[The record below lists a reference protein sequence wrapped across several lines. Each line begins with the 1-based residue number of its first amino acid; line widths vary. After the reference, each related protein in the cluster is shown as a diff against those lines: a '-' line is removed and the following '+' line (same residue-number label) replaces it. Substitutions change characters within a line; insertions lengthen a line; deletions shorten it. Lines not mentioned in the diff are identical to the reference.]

1 MLAGYLQRASMVML
15 SNKEATLVANLW
27 VGHFGPPAFQKGCFD
42 EDVVMVTS

>member
-1 MLAGYLQRASMVML
+1 MLAGYLHRASMVML

-27 VGHFGPPAFQKGCFD
+27 VGHFGPPSQKGSFD